1 MSTFAQSCR
10 DWCLWTCI
18 CMQIDNHPI
27 SEEHRCLTGTKSGE
41 RIAAN
46 GDLMRAQLPLCVII
60 VLALLAASGPMFA
73 HHGTAAYDTK
83 NIVTVK
89 GTMTDFRFINPH
101 VQLYFDVKNEKGEVE
116 KWQAELTAPN
126 KLARAG
132 WDKYTLKPGDSIT
145 ASGYVGKNDA
155 HTMWINKLI
164 GPDGTALHLFEE

>member
-1 MSTFAQSCR
+1 
-10 DWCLWTCI
+10 
-18 CMQIDNHPI
+18 
-27 SEEHRCLTGTKSGE
+27 
-41 RIAAN
+41 
-46 GDLMRAQLPLCVII
+46 MRAKILFLMICVVAVLI
-60 VLALLAASGPMFA
+60 VSGPTSA

-101 VQLYFDVKNEKGEVE
+101 VQLYFDVKSEKGEVE

-126 KLARAG
+126 KLSRAG

-145 ASGYVGKNDA
+145 ASGYVAKNDA

-164 GPDGTALHLFEE
+164 GPDGEALHLFEE